1 MPHTSGAAAKRNR
14 NSGGKKARTAIR
26 SKLEPR
32 YNVGLPADLARQV
45 EEYAEVAD
53 TSVSKAI
60 ATLVRL
66 GIESRPQRKR
76 AFLKKLRANLANENP
91 RQQDRMADEFR
102 ALILG
107 Q

>member
-1 MPHTSGAAAKRNR
+1 MPHTRGAAAKRDR
-14 NSGGKKARTAIR
+14 QSGEKKARTAIR
-26 SKLEPR
+26 TKLEPR
-32 YNVGLPADLARQV
+32 YNVGLPADLAKQV
-45 EEYAEVAD
+45 EQYAEVAD

-76 AFLKKLRANLANENP
+76 AFLKKLRANLANDDP
-91 RQQDRMADEFR
+91 RQQSRMADEFR
-102 ALILG
+102 SLILG